1 MNVLQRETQ
10 SVNAEENCSTSNL
23 MALINNRDVFKIQD
37 EVSCAKTKCL
47 AHKIPECS
55 QELSGLTIEQPVH
68 LSEDEESSKDYMY
81 VTGYLDHYT
90 PTA

>member
-1 MNVLQRETQ
+1 
-10 SVNAEENCSTSNL
+10 
-23 MALINNRDVFKIQD
+23 MALINNRDVFKIYTD
-37 EVSCAKTKCL
+37 EVSCATNIRQVSGTQT
-47 AHKIPECS
+47 HSNTECS